1 VLGRFGHVASIMVN
15 ANHSI
20 MRTAVKLRVV
30 DCVANCVWLA
40 IPQCNLTLALQTLQR
55 ASNRRNRRELLLS
68 PRTVAVNRHR
78 VSGSRNRCEPI
89 ARLRDSGGSP
99 HSVAYLL
106 YGPFCRLLCCRL
118 NHVFARDAARVALE
132 MGNSPQMLFLGSTGL
147 SSLGD
152 IHSDRLESR
161 SHKS

>member
-1 VLGRFGHVASIMVN
+1 MVN

-99 HSVAYLL
+99 HYVAYLL
-106 YGPFCRLLCCRL
+106 YGPLGRLLCCRL
-118 NHVFARDAARVALE
+118 NHVFARTSKCRCAKCERRNQCATDD
-132 MGNSPQMLFLGSTGL
+132 
-147 SSLGD
+147 GD
-152 IHSDRLESR
+152 ICFLQYDASLLMLIVILVRHVS
-161 SHKS
+161 